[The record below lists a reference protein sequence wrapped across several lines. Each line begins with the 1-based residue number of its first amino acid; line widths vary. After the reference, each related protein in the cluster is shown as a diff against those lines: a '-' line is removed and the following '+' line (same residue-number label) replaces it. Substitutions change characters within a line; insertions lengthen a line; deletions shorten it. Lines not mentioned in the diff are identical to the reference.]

1 MKPKQLTFVLFGVL
15 GLVIVL
21 GIGGFVY
28 GQKLLSTKIQQ
39 IQRISADIK
48 LQTQE
53 LEHLAKLEKN
63 YQQIAPLDQKAQSVL
78 PTQKQQS
85 DVVAQITTLIKR
97 NGMSIDGLTF
107 EKTSGLP
114 SETSQTQPGKVGG
127 ILVMPVKFQAT
138 ATYSQMISLLSS
150 FEQQQ
155 RYMQV
160 TNLDITRQED
170 KLLVLNI
177 SLNVFL
183 KS

>member
-1 MKPKQLTFVLFGVL
+1 MKPKQLTYI
-15 GLVIVL
+15 LVALLAMIFIL
-21 GIGGFVY
+21 GIAGFVY
-28 GQKLLSTKIQQ
+28 GQGQLSVKIRQ
-39 IQRISADIK
+39 IQKTSADIK

-53 LEHLAKLEKN
+53 LEHLAKLEKS
-63 YQQIAPLDQKAQSVL
+63 YQQIAPLDKKAQSVL

-85 DVVAQITTLIKR
+85 EVIAQITTLIKR
-97 NGMSIDGLTF
+97 NGMNIDGLTF

-114 SETSQTQPGKVGG
+114 SETSQTQPGSVGG

-138 ATYSQMISLLSS
+138 ATYQQMIGLLSS

-183 KS
+183 KP

>member
-1 MKPKQLTFVLFGVL
+1 MKPKQLTYLLVGILVLTVVL
-15 GLVIVL
+15 GTA
-21 GIGGFVY
+21 GFIY
-28 GQKLLSTKIQQ
+28 GQTQLSKKIQQ
-39 IQRISADIK
+39 IQKTSADIK

-53 LEHLAKLEKN
+53 LEHLAKLEKS
-63 YQQIAPLDQKAQSVL
+63 YQRLAPLDKKAQTVL
-78 PTQKQQS
+78 PAQKQQS
-85 DVVAQITTLIKR
+85 EVIAQITTLIKR

-114 SETSQTQPGKVGG
+114 SETSQTQPGNIGG

-138 ATYSQMISLLSS
+138 ATYQQMIGLLSS

-170 KLLVLNI
+170 KQLVLNI

-183 KS
+183 KP

>member
-1 MKPKQLTFVLFGVL
+1 MKPKQLTYILGGVL
-15 GLVIVL
+15 IGLIVI

-28 GQKLLSTKIQQ
+28 GQQQLSIKIQK
-39 IQRISADIK
+39 IKKISSDIK

-78 PTQKQQS
+78 PAQKQQS
-85 DVVAQITTLIKR
+85 EVIAQITTLIKR

-114 SETSQTQPGKVGG
+114 DEKSQTQPGEVGG

-138 ATYSQMISLLSS
+138 ASYLQMIGLLTS
-150 FEQQQ
+150 FEQQE

-183 KS
+183 KP